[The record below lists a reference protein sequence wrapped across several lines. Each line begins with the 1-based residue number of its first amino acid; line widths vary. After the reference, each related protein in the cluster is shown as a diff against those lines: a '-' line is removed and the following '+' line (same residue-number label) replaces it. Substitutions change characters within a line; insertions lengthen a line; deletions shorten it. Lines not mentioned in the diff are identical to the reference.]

1 MKMREPKWPKR
12 AYKVAHRWKD
22 NEWSI
27 FREDGDI
34 VQWLAPELV
43 WTKEKRY
50 AKRFLHKQ
58 DVESALSI
66 IKMKKC
72 IKTEEEY
79 IEEKIEEWKEK
90 RSWSELSS

>member
-1 MKMREPKWPKR
+1 MRKPRWPKR
-12 AYKVAHRWKD
+12 AYKVAHRWED

-27 FREDGDI
+27 FRQDGDL

-43 WTKEKRY
+43 WTREKKY

-72 IKTEEEY
+72 LKTEEEY
-79 IEEKIEEWKEK
+79 IEEKINEEKIK
-90 RSWSELSS
+90 TSRGEL

>member
-1 MKMREPKWPKR
+1 MREPKWPKR
-12 AYKVAHRWKD
+12 AYKVAHRWEG

-27 FREDGDI
+27 FRQDGDL

-43 WTKEKRY
+43 WTREKKY

-72 IKTEEEY
+72 LKTEEEY
-79 IEEKIEEWKEK
+79 IEEKINEEKIK
-90 RSWSELSS
+90 TSRGEL